1 MTFMKAKRRASWLLA
16 CAAVLGCGS
25 SVSNPPGSSSEG
37 SLSAPGVRPTDA
49 ERNET
54 SSPSFA
60 IAGATPDASQST
72 HPTASLDPIFQAM
85 IGAVAAHRP
94 TFRFSFGH
102 DRLEGDWRLDG
113 VADDGTGPGRLYIDL
128 TREPGA
134 MTANPCGDPDFVQGG
149 RCSIQLLPT
158 GSTLVRRGLV
168 EANGTRTVL
177 VGLIHPN
184 RSGITVEASNLSIG
198 GRAVSVSRSMPLYT
212 VEDLADLVVAIDDR
226 VQAIGAS

>member
-1 MTFMKAKRRASWLLA
+1 MTFMKARRRAIWLLA
-16 CAAVLGCGS
+16 CVALLGCGGS
-25 SVSNPPGSSSEG
+25 APNPIGSSSEG
-37 SLSAPGVRPTDA
+37 STIAPGVRPTEA
-49 ERNET
+49 GRKAT

-60 IAGATPDASQST
+60 IAGATPEASPST
-72 HPTASLDPIFQAM
+72 DPTASLDPVFQAI

-113 VADDGTGPGRLYIDL
+113 VADDGTGPGRLFIDL
-128 TREPGA
+128 TMEPGA

-149 RCSIQLLPT
+149 RCSIQILST
-158 GSTLVRRGLV
+158 GSRLVRRGLV

-177 VGLIHPN
+177 VALIHTD
-184 RSGITVEASNLSIG
+184 RSGVTVEASNFSIG

-226 VQAIGAS
+226 VQASGAS